1 MDNKVESKM
10 QIHVTPGAKIAKSF
24 GSFEMAIGYKEI
36 EKSLLLKSADCLHL
50 HFINGFLNYPT
61 LLMKE

>member
-36 EKSLLLKSADCLHL
+36 EIRKKIIGLR
-50 HFINGFLNYPT
+50 
-61 LLMKE
+61 